1 MPYVPLI
8 LVAEDNEV
16 NRDLIREI
24 LEDEGYRV
32 KEAENGIAAVEKAAA
47 EIPDLVLMDIEMPE
61 MNGLEA
67 TRLLKEK
74 PATNRVPV
82 IVLTGLNE
90 TEDRIKAFNCG
101 AMDYLTKPFD
111 THELLARVKSYIRF
125 SLLNKKYVL
134 STLSQ
139 ETGLPNRAAFREKL
153 PELREPKLFLV
164 KIDNIEAISRFYGEV
179 TGTEIEK
186 SFSSFLIREQ
196 PVEIKENGEIF
207 HLGRGVFGCLLED
220 QDHRIDKTKARAIAK
235 QVLNRLAARQTVI
248 KDVQYDIEVTIVIG
262 FNRENMLEKSE
273 LALDEAMRHKT
284 GIMVVEDIIEDV
296 YQTIGENIFWL
307 KKIKEAVQERRMLL
321 FYQPIL
327 NNATGKIQKYESLLR
342 MIDEQGR
349 VVSPGQFLFI
359 AKNSKYYPDI
369 TRTAMRQAMEL
380 FAHRVEEFSINLSAL
395 DIENKSM
402 RLFLLDSLK
411 EAPETASRLTFEIVE
426 QEGVKHIDVLKE
438 FVREVKQ
445 YGVNIAIDDFGSGYS
460 NFRTL
465 LDIDV
470 DFLKIDGSLIRNIH
484 TDVSSRNVV
493 ETVKTFA
500 DKTGIGIIAE
510 YVENEAIFRCLKKM
524 GIQFAQGY
532 YIGKP
537 QPL

>member
-1 MPYVPLI
+1 
-8 LVAEDNEV
+8 
-16 NRDLIREI
+16 
-24 LEDEGYRV
+24 
-32 KEAENGIAAVEKAAA
+32 
-47 EIPDLVLMDIEMPE
+47 
-61 MNGLEA
+61 
-67 TRLLKEK
+67 
-74 PATNRVPV
+74 
-82 IVLTGLNE
+82 
-90 TEDRIKAFNCG
+90 
-101 AMDYLTKPFD
+101 
-111 THELLARVKSYIRF
+111 
-125 SLLNKKYVL
+125 
-134 STLSQ
+134 
-139 ETGLPNRAAFREKL
+139 
-153 PELREPKLFLV
+153 
-164 KIDNIEAISRFYGEV
+164 
-179 TGTEIEK
+179 
-186 SFSSFLIREQ
+186 
-196 PVEIKENGEIF
+196 
-207 HLGRGVFGCLLED
+207 
-220 QDHRIDKTKARAIAK
+220 
-235 QVLNRLAARQTVI
+235 
-248 KDVQYDIEVTIVIG
+248 
-262 FNRENMLEKSE
+262 
-273 LALDEAMRHKT
+273 
-284 GIMVVEDIIEDV
+284 
-296 YQTIGENIFWL
+296 
-307 KKIKEAVQERRMLL
+307 
-321 FYQPIL
+321 
-327 NNATGKIQKYESLLR
+327 